1 MFPIKRIEQLHNE
14 LNRYYYQII
23 AFQDKDLQYQDIKI
37 EFSRII
43 TELKDVIED
52 IIRETTQ
59 QNKILLVGEP
69 GSGKS
74 WLIESLQKSL
84 HKKGIKSV
92 RHYCY
97 TKLDDLLQKER
108 IQLNIFYGNL
118 IHDILQAFPEL
129 KEVKEEKTDDAS

>member
-52 IIRETTQ
+52 MRKYNNNKNDQII
-59 QNKILLVGEP
+59 
-69 GSGKS
+69 
-74 WLIESLQKSL
+74 
-84 HKKGIKSV
+84 
-92 RHYCY
+92 
-97 TKLDDLLQKER
+97 
-108 IQLNIFYGNL
+108 NL
-118 IHDILQAFPEL
+118 S
-129 KEVKEEKTDDAS
+129 T